1 MLSRIRQF
9 ILTLESWKVNSYWL
23 GGMLFICG
31 MLVRLW
37 WVEARDLCID
47 EPFSVYHA
55 QKSPL
60 EIIRFCIE
68 TEPNPPLHFL
78 FLHFFQQLLGIDVW
92 AVRLF
97 SVICSSLTGIVLF
110 DLVKRY
116 SNLTGAL
123 VAWLLFMF
131 STTFNLYDAEA
142 RAYSLFR
149 LEFVLILWAFV
160 ELSQQPNRQSRWWI
174 LMLTATA
181 MLYTHYLGT
190 IVLAAMG
197 ALGLLIGPTDRLRR
211 QLVSAFTVA
220 AILFLPQFIAS
231 WEVILH
237 RGGGDDARLW
247 GWEMFKYLLVDV
259 LNSRAL
265 FDRIMPFYLVALPFV
280 LLAHFRSRRE
290 LWLVVLSGPVLYTL
304 FYFGSQYVQFFKPG
318 YMLFAFLPVI
328 IGLGIAVGNSIKQ
341 FPLVLIPLTLFFLAA
356 YLKAY
361 EPLPKNILYREV
373 ENSVQAV
380 QKLRQNNEAV
390 FIYPPWT
397 DLPYTYYNN
406 IALFHLNDDDFYAA
420 LQTDKT
426 YRILKSAD
434 ITPEKHQGGAFILY
448 LDEFTGTNPIGQLPD
463 GYAVRDS
470 IFVPDTYL
478 ILYCEPK

>member
-1 MLSRIRQF
+1 MLSRVRQYL
-9 ILTLESWKVNSYWL
+9 LTLESWKLNTYWL
-23 GGMLFICG
+23 GVILFVGGMLI
-31 MLVRLW
+31 RLW
-37 WVEARDLCID
+37 WVEARDLSID

-55 QKSPL
+55 HKSPL
-60 EIIRFCIE
+60 ELIRFCIE

-78 FLHFFQQLLGIDVW
+78 FLHVFQQLFGIDVW

-110 DLVKRY
+110 NLVKRY

-131 STTFNLYDAEA
+131 STTFNLHDAEA

-149 LEFVLILWAFV
+149 FEFVLILWAYV

-190 IVLAAMG
+190 IVLAALG
-197 ALGLLIGPTDRLRR
+197 AMALLIGPTDRLRR

-220 AILFLPQFIAS
+220 ALLFLPQLTAS
-231 WEVILH
+231 WDVITH
-237 RGGGDDARLW
+237 RSGEDMPGLL
-247 GWEMFKYLLVDV
+247 GWEMYKYLLVDG
-259 LNSRAL
+259 LNSRSL
-265 FDRIMPFYLVALPFV
+265 FDRAMPVYLVSLPFI
-280 LLAHFRSRRE
+280 LIANFRSQRE
-290 LWLVVLSGPVLYTL
+290 LWLVVLAGPVLYTL
-304 FYFGSQYVQFFKPG
+304 FYFGSQYVQFFKTG
-318 YMLFAFLPVI
+318 YALFAFLPVFM
-328 IGLGIAVGNSIKQ
+328 GLGIAIGNLIKQ
-341 FPLVLIPLTLFFLAA
+341 FPIMLTSLALLFMTA
-356 YLKAY
+356 YLQAY
-361 EPLPKNILYREV
+361 EPFPKNILYREV

-380 QKLRQNNEAV
+380 QKLRQNNEAI

-406 IALFHLNDDDFYAA
+406 RALFQLDENDFSAA
-420 LQTDKT
+420 LQADKT
-426 YRILKSAD
+426 FRILTSTD
-434 ITPEKHQGGAFILY
+434 ITPEKHNGDAFILY
-448 LDEFTGTNPIGQLPD
+448 LDEFTGTNPIGALPD
-463 GYAVRDS
+463 GFTVRDS